1 MLNLKT
7 VFVLALL
14 STATTVSADEV
25 VIDTSDLHATIS
37 AQLAEGMEMMQNNL
51 TEDMNT
57 ILIAEETTDETTVV
71 VTRAE

>member
-25 VIDTSDLHATIS
+25 VIDTADLHATIS

-57 ILIAEETTDETTVV
+57 ILIAEETTDKTTVV

>member
-25 VIDTSDLHATIS
+25 VIDTADLHATIS

-57 ILIAEETTDETTVV
+57 ILVAEETTDKTTVV

>member
-14 STATTVSADEV
+14 STATTVSADEM

>member
-71 VTRAE
+71 ATRAE